1 MKFLRQQGNFK
12 KRLEKKWKKPKGR
25 HSKLREK
32 RRGLHKMPGIGFKQ
46 SDKDRKKTILVH
58 NLSELKSFN
67 KGDVVTLASSIGTK
81 SKIALMEYCL
91 KNGVIITNHK
101 KVKDKIEVLKQSR
114 VKKVKKVAPKPKPKP
129 KAVVKKKV
137 VVKKKKPTSV
147 PAKKMVVVKKEDNLR

>member
-46 SDKDRKKTILVH
+46 SEKDRKRNVVVH
-58 NLSELKSFN
+58 NLKELKSFN
-67 KGDVVTLASSIGTK
+67 KGDVVTLSSSIGVK

-91 KNGVIITNHK
+91 KNSIVITNHK
-101 KVKDKIEVLKQSR
+101 KVKEKIDELKQSR

-137 VVKKKKPTSV
+137 VVKKKKATAV
-147 PAKKMVVVKKEDNLR
+147 PKKKKVVVKKP